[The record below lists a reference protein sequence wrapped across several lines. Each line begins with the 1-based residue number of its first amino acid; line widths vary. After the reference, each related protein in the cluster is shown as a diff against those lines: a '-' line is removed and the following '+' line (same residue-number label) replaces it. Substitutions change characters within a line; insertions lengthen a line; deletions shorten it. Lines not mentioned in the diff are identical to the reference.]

1 MGLSETILAA
11 MIGAMATV
19 SAALFQIFTSIKS
32 RNKIDLKPKRGSTM
46 RSILAVL
53 ALMIASAV
61 GGFLYSELLK
71 QRDGEDLRAM
81 RMELRELKDLATAAR
96 SLSPSAEPPKQEIV
110 ADTAMSEATQVNL
123 TTAPMR
129 AESVAYVPA
138 CRRVMI
144 EGQAAADCSEA
155 EAQRIALCGSIPS
168 YAHIEVIDL
177 FAQPDAVQKPWE
189 EHRASLEQDLG
200 GARFTGK
207 SFEYA
212 QSNDLKAVCV
222 NFTQWSSEHSHI
234 ARIVVN
240 YRFQESQTSD
250 PALDQPMGAVP
261 AVIAAESLPDLSQQ
275 ATLIS
280 NTQP

>member
-11 MIGAMATV
+11 MIGAIATV
-19 SAALFQIFTSIKS
+19 SGALFQIFNSMKS
-32 RNKIDLKPKRGSTM
+32 RNKVDIKPKRGSTM

-53 ALMIASAV
+53 ALMTASAV

-71 QRDGEDLRAM
+71 QRDSEDLRAM
-81 RMELRELKDLATAAR
+81 RMELRELKELATAAR
-96 SLSPSAEPPKQEIV
+96 APTQSHVQSPLPAAESLATSPTMNVNV
-110 ADTAMSEATQVNL
+110 ADVPQ
-123 TTAPMR
+123 R

-138 CRRVMI
+138 CRRATV
-144 EGQAAADCSEA
+144 EGQIAAECSEA
-155 EAQRIALCGSIPS
+155 EAQRIALCGSIPA
-168 YAHIEVIDL
+168 YARIEAIDL

-189 EHRASLEQDLG
+189 EHRAVLEQDLG

-212 QSNDLKAVCV
+212 QSSDLKAVCV
-222 NFTQWSSEHSHI
+222 NFMQWSSEHSHI

-240 YRFQESQTSD
+240 YAFGDAEP
-250 PALDQPMGAVP
+250 PASSVEQSIGAVP
-261 AVIAAESLPDLSQQ
+261 AVIAAETLPVLPQQ
-275 ATLIS
+275 ATFVT